1 MSDRMQYFANQWNCT
16 LVSWEYA
23 GYGPRHAEY
32 PSAES
37 MRRDIIALYDYLQ
50 GENVYVFGHSIGTGP
65 AAWLASQRADLAG
78 CILQSPYTTIGDI
91 VKEKWWL
98 PCPAIFD
105 NLTAIQNTR
114 APLLLIHGEDDTLI
128 PVTHSVRLA
137 EAAVLAKSRKLVR
150 CTGSTHN
157 DWDIE
162 YDVIAPV
169 HSFLQ

>member
-1 MSDRMQYFANQWNCT
+1 MQYFANQWNCT

-37 MRRDIIALYDYLQ
+37 MRRDIVALYDYMRK
-50 GENVYVFGHSIGTGP
+50 EWFEPVYVFGHSIGTGP
-65 AAWLASQRADLAG
+65 AAWLAWQRADLSG
-78 CILQSPYTTIGDI
+78 CILQSPYTSIGDI
-91 VKEKWWL
+91 AWENWWL

-128 PVTHSVRLA
+128 PIAHSVKLG
-137 EAAVLAKSRKLVR
+137 EAALLAKSRKLVR
-150 CTGSTHN
+150 CKGSTHN

-162 YDVIAPV
+162 YDVIDPV
-169 HSFLQ
+169 HSFLK